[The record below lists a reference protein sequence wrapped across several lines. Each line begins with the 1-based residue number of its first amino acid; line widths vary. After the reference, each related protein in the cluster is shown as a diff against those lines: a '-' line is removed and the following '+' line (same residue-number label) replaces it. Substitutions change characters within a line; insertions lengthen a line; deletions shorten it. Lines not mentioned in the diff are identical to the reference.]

1 MRWRAVPHID
11 GQRIVQQRGMPVRL
25 RCWEPGVFWVVQQL
39 LWRRRARGAPQH
51 RKPGTAR
58 WQGLPREGC
67 VSCVQRPT
75 VRRRLR
81 AHTVRRLES
90 LHANLRRWAASALPL
105 AGHEPAV
112 WRQALR
118 RAARDTHVRHAPVPH
133 SEPDGGADR
142 GPYSGADASAD
153 ARSHCSSYIL
163 ADAVANRRPD
173 VGADDRTD
181 CRADAG
187 AHVVP
192 DAVADCH
199 AYAVADAR
207 VRRRHLSRRDSV
219 RAVHCGAVQRYGELG
234 NMRPVHTGEIL
245 RRVLGQV
252 LLLRTGPL
260 PPRARGNGVPALRE
274 GHCR

>member
-1 MRWRAVPHID
+1 VSP
-11 GQRIVQQRGMPVRL
+11 
-25 RCWEPGVFWVVQQL
+25 
-39 LWRRRARGAPQH
+39 
-51 RKPGTAR
+51 TAA
-58 WQGLPREGC
+58 
-67 VSCVQRPT
+67 PT
-75 VRRRLR
+75 V
-81 AHTVRRLES
+81 
-90 LHANLRRWAASALPL
+90 
-105 AGHEPAV
+105 
-112 WRQALR
+112 
-118 RAARDTHVRHAPVPH
+118 APF
-133 SEPDGGADR
+133 
-142 GPYSGADASAD
+142 SGTDASAD
-153 ARSHCSSYIL
+153 AGSHCGTYTL

-187 AHVVP
+187 AHIVP

-234 NMRPVHTGEIL
+234 NMRPVHAGEIL

-252 LLLRTGPL
+252 LLLRTRPL